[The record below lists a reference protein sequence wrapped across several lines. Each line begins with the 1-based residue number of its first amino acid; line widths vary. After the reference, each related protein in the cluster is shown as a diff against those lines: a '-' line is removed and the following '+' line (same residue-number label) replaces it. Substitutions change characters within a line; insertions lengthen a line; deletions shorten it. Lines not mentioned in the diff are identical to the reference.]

1 MQSTLICCTSSG
13 CINNIYH
20 IFIWKFRKSRKVN
33 IFAVKPNCGRPQ
45 IKTVQNLTLCT
56 IKSVYNLYFVCI
68 HLNTKIF
75 ICSNIESRIIIFLVI
90 ICMYTHI
97 FILLDYVELS
107 VKFCFVVLDK
117 SHDLQNFFNAF
128 LFI

>member
-1 MQSTLICCTSSG
+1 
-13 CINNIYH
+13 
-20 IFIWKFRKSRKVN
+20 
-33 IFAVKPNCGRPQ
+33 
-45 IKTVQNLTLCT
+45 VQNLTLCT
-56 IKSVYNLYFVCI
+56 IKSVYNLYFIVI